1 MDIEESNEV
10 CDEKKR
16 EKVAAPSY
24 RRKSKYSDGLGAPN
38 GQVISGGSA
47 AAAAAAG
54 SHELQMLNNSVTVT
68 AAASPT

>member
-47 AAAAAAG
+47 AAAAG